1 MKEFPVKETGR
12 IQPITIPPLFFVS
25 CFLLPVLGN
34 FAVALFGSIMSSIT
48 MNSIEQ
54 KIYYGMLTQFPML
67 YYFINILSYAV
78 PISLMVY
85 YSFPIYRMNTY
96 KTKAELEKIKYRVLN
111 LPIFSAGVGFI
122 GWSIA
127 LILGILTFYVANVSL
142 TDFSMIKMILGN
154 VLYSLLCFVFIF
166 YSLDEINRRK
176 IIPSVFPDSKLS
188 NYKSIK
194 MSILTRIVIFYLTVS
209 ITPVVFLCFIIVTII
224 QSNNIQ
230 FPIISISIMVLF
242 FLLLGI
248 TLTILLSKA
257 YSIPIKEMQLI
268 TQNVSEGKL
277 DLSIQVKSNDE
288 IGFLG
293 EKINEMT
300 ESLREKEF
308 IKDTFGKVV
317 DPIVRDHLL
326 KGNVNLGG
334 EIKVATILFSDIRS
348 FTSLS
353 ENMNP
358 GKVVELL
365 NIYFDRM
372 SHCITKEGG
381 LVNKYIGDAILAI
394 FGVPVALQNHAEA
407 AMRAGLMMREERN
420 LLNKEL
426 IQMGFPS
433 LHTGI
438 GIHTGEVLSGNIGS
452 KSRME
457 YTVIGDSVNIASR
470 LEGLCKETGK
480 DLLISGQTE
489 SKLSK
494 GFTINFLNKV
504 AIRGKLQEIDVFYL

>member
-1 MKEFPVKETGR
+1 M
-12 IQPITIPPLFFVS
+12 
-25 CFLLPVLGN
+25 
-34 FAVALFGSIMSSIT
+34 
-48 MNSIEQ
+48 
-54 KIYYGMLTQFPML
+54 
-67 YYFINILSYAV
+67 
-78 PISLMVY
+78 
-85 YSFPIYRMNTY
+85 
-96 KTKAELEKIKYRVLN
+96 
-111 LPIFSAGVGFI
+111 
-122 GWSIA
+122 
-127 LILGILTFYVANVSL
+127 
-142 TDFSMIKMILGN
+142 
-154 VLYSLLCFVFIF
+154 
-166 YSLDEINRRK
+166 
-176 IIPSVFPDSKLS
+176 
-188 NYKSIK
+188 
-194 MSILTRIVIFYLTVS
+194 
-209 ITPVVFLCFIIVTII
+209 
-224 QSNNIQ
+224 
-230 FPIISISIMVLF
+230 
-242 FLLLGI
+242 
-248 TLTILLSKA
+248 TILLSKA